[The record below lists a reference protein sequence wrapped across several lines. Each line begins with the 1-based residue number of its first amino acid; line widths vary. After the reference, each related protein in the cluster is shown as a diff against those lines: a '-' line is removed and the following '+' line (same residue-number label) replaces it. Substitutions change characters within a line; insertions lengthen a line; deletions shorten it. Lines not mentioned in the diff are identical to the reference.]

1 MSTIVYL
8 IRHAEAE
15 GNVYRRC
22 HGQYN
27 SLLTPRGLKQ
37 AQCLAERMKDVP
49 LDAVY
54 SSDLERARR
63 TAQAVAEP
71 HGLSVQTRAG
81 MREIDMGKWEDIP
94 WAGFA
99 KFDKAAY
106 DVWCD
111 TPWLSH
117 LEGGE
122 TIMQAGH
129 RAYEEL
135 TRIAAENDGKSVAVV
150 GHGTAIRGI
159 LTLANGLPDEKMMEV
174 GWGDNTCIAK
184 LIFDGGSV
192 TVEYQNDNSHVP
204 QALSTFASLKWSGD
218 KDVPVSPQ
226 LWYAPVD
233 LSSDT
238 ERGAML
244 HLYGEMLR
252 SMYGAAEFGE
262 GELLA
267 SAQAA
272 QQVDPSA
279 VTFGL
284 LDDEVVALVM
294 VDLSQDDAGIVRAF
308 SVTEEQRNRGFGPQ
322 LIGQAVSVSRRQGR
336 RYLRMTMPE
345 GLRALDFYR
354 AQGLAELH
362 RDGDILTL
370 QRDISVPKLS

>member
-1 MSTIVYL
+1 MSTTVYL

-37 AQCLAERMKDVP
+37 AQCLAERMRDVH

-63 TAQAVAEP
+63 TAQAVADT
-71 HGLSVQTRAG
+71 HGLPVQTRPG

-129 RAYEEL
+129 RAYDEL
-135 TRIAAENDGKSVAVV
+135 KRIAAENDGKTVAVV

-184 LIFDGGSV
+184 LIFDGDAV

-204 QALSTFASLKWSGD
+204 QELSTFASLKWSAD
-218 KDVPVSPQ
+218 KDVPV
-226 LWYAPVD
+226 
-233 LSSDT
+233 
-238 ERGAML
+238 
-244 HLYGEMLR
+244 
-252 SMYGAAEFGE
+252 
-262 GELLA
+262 
-267 SAQAA
+267 
-272 QQVDPSA
+272 
-279 VTFGL
+279 
-284 LDDEVVALVM
+284 
-294 VDLSQDDAGIVRAF
+294 
-308 SVTEEQRNRGFGPQ
+308 
-322 LIGQAVSVSRRQGR
+322 
-336 RYLRMTMPE
+336 
-345 GLRALDFYR
+345 
-354 AQGLAELH
+354 
-362 RDGDILTL
+362 
-370 QRDISVPKLS
+370 